1 MMGPV
6 VLSDSGGARDGWVV
20 MGVGMRVGREQ
31 TVLLE

>member
-6 VLSDSGGARDGWVV
+6 VLSNSGGAGDGWVV
-20 MGVGMRVGREQ
+20 MGVRVGREQ